1 MTIRNIWL
9 PMTAVCVC
17 AVAMLA
23 HDAEANAQAPKPIK
37 NGEVLSGELRVMRS
51 RAKGKRINTYQVIS
65 TEGRRIPGPD
75 GLCNLE
81 TGPETF
87 QIVTNGDA
95 RREPA
100 EAVHRQDHLD
110 QGQRDV
116 VRDRGGAGER
126 CAGLEVD
133 DRPVGAAL
141 RRQARP

>member
-1 MTIRNIWL
+1 MTTRNLWL

-17 AVAMLA
+17 AVAMLT

-51 RAKGKRINTYQVIS
+51 RAQGKRIDTYQVIS

-87 QIVTNGDA
+87 QIVTSGDA
-95 RREPA
+95 DISRLKPFIGKTISIKANEMSCA
-100 EAVHRQDHLD
+100 TAA
-110 QGQRDV
+110 GQVSD
-116 VRDRGGAGER
+116 
-126 CAGLEVD
+126 
-133 DRPVGAAL
+133 AL
-141 RRQARP
+141 VSKWTIVQ

>member
-1 MTIRNIWL
+1 MTIRTIWL
-9 PMTAVCVC
+9 PMTAVCVF

-23 HDAEANAQAPKPIK
+23 HDTEAYAQAPKPKLIK

-87 QIVTNGDA
+87 QIVTSGDA
-95 RREPA
+95 DVSRLKPFIGKTISIKANEMSCA
-100 EAVHRQDHLD
+100 TAA
-110 QGQRDV
+110 GQVSD
-116 VRDRGGAGER
+116 
-126 CAGLEVD
+126 
-133 DRPVGAAL
+133 AL
-141 RRQARP
+141 VSKWTIVQ

>member
-1 MTIRNIWL
+1 MWL

-51 RAKGKRINTYQVIS
+51 RAQGKRIDTYQVIS
-65 TEGRRIPGPD
+65 TQGRRIPGPD

-87 QIVTNGDA
+87 QIVTHGDA
-95 RREPA
+95 DITRLRPFIGKTISIKANEMSCA
-100 EAVHRQDHLD
+100 TAA
-110 QGQRDV
+110 GQVSD
-116 VRDRGGAGER
+116 
-126 CAGLEVD
+126 
-133 DRPVGAAL
+133 AL
-141 RRQARP
+141 VSKWTIVQ